1 MSALMLG
8 SVPVVG
14 WMVYTIVISGVVLL
28 AALAAHDAQRAS
40 LRAVRWVWLA
50 AIASIIAL
58 GASAPFRDRDVVA
71 SQGDAGIPS
80 QEKGK
85 LVTAGLGDGARY
97 WALKA
102 RDAVSA
108 PLRLTLQSTQ
118 MLTGPI
124 PAPVHQAVAL
134 LWLGTSAALVLV
146 FLTTWHGVVRRVR
159 HFPREQIAGMRV
171 RIAPRTGPAVVGLV
185 LPEIVVPA
193 WLKSRPLHEQRM
205 ALIHEWEH
213 IRAADQWLLAAACGA
228 VALMPWNPALWYALA
243 RLRLAVEI
251 DCDRRVLRGGV
262 PAETYGSLLIELS
275 ALRQSL
281 PAVMPAFP
289 GTASHLERRLLA
301 MTERSVRFR
310 FSRRIAGVVIAA
322 TILITA
328 CESRL
333 PTSAEI
339 EDMDVES
346 AERQAR
352 TVGVLDSMRVRY
364 LVDGVAVDPAAARE
378 LPAARIASVDV
389 SKGQQSGWDEVR
401 IVTRTP
407 LRRDSSLGQEGAD
420 GAAHRNDQGGM
431 KSTFEGLLIID
442 DVVAST
448 SELKNLARDRIE
460 SIEVL
465 KGAAATSRYSDPRAA
480 HGVIRVTMK
489 R

>member
-8 SVPVVG
+8 NVPVVG
-14 WMVYTIVISGVVLL
+14 WMLYTIVISGVVTL

-40 LRAVRWVWLA
+40 NRAVRWVWLA
-50 AIASIIAL
+50 AVASIITL
-58 GASAPFRDRDVVA
+58 GAAAPFRDRAVVA
-71 SQGDAGIPS
+71 SDGDAGIASP
-80 QEKGK
+80 ERGE
-85 LVTAGLGDGARY
+85 LAIAGTGEGARY
-97 WALKA
+97 WVVRV
-102 RDAVSA
+102 RDALSA
-108 PLRLTLQSTQ
+108 PLRLTLQRTQ
-118 MLTGPI
+118 SLTGPI
-124 PAPVHQAVAL
+124 PSPVHQAVTL
-134 LWLGTSAALVLV
+134 LWFGASAAMALV
-146 FLTTWHGVVRRVR
+146 FLTTWHRVVRGVR
-159 HFPREQIAGMRV
+159 RLPREQIAGMRV

-213 IRAADQWLLAAACGA
+213 IRAADQWLLVAACGA

-251 DCDRRVLRGGV
+251 DCDCRVLRGGI
-262 PAETYGSLLIELS
+262 PADNYGNLLIELS
-275 ALRQSL
+275 ALRRSL
-281 PAVMPAFP
+281 PAMMPAFP

-310 FSRRIAGVVIAA
+310 FSRRIAGVLVAA

-339 EDMDVES
+339 EEMDVAS
-346 AERQAR
+346 VERQAR

-364 LVDGVAVDPAAARE
+364 IVDGVAVEADAARE
-378 LPAARIASVDV
+378 LSAARIASVDV
-389 SKGQQSGWDEVR
+389 SKGQQGGWDEVR
-401 IVTRTP
+401 IVTRRP
-407 LRRDSSLGQEGAD
+407 LLRDSSLGQEVEERAKY
-420 GAAHRNDQGGM
+420 RNNEAGT
-431 KSTFEGLLIID
+431 KTTFEGLLIID
-442 DVVAST
+442 DVVVST
-448 SELKNLARDRIE
+448 TELKNLARDRIE
-460 SIEVL
+460 SIDVL
-465 KGAAATSRYSDPRAA
+465 KGAAATGRYSDPRAV